1 MTDEQAA
8 VRIQATYKGF
18 KVRKEMAVVQGE
30 KWAKIGN
37 FFTCLDFRCVNSEIY
52 NDFLNIVIFLVCCI
66 LKS

>member
-30 KWAKIGN
+30 KWAKISTLG
-37 FFTCLDFRCVNSEIY
+37 FG
-52 NDFLNIVIFLVCCI
+52 
-66 LKS
+66 